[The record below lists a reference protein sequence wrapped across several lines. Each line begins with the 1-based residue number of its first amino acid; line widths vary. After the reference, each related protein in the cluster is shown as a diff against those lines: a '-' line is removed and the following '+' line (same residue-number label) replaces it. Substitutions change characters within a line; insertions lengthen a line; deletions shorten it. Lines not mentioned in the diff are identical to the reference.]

1 MCEEGAGVNSKEGTR
16 KGKGFGEQE
25 LSYIH
30 GKHLWRCHNEVP
42 TLYDGYLLIMK
53 GEAERGDERG
63 LAINVREHGL
73 LQKREKTGPVSH
85 LESTALS
92 TPWFSLSLAP
102 LFLTLRVR

>member
-1 MCEEGAGVNSKEGTR
+1 MCEERAGANRKEGTR
-16 KGKGFGEQE
+16 KGKGLGVQE

-42 TLYDGYLLIMK
+42 ALCDGYLLIMK
-53 GEAERGDERG
+53 GETERGDERG

-73 LQKREKTGPVSH
+73 LWKREKAGPVSH

-92 TPWFSLSLAP
+92 TPWFSPSLAT